1 MAPCLPSFELG
12 SGGQVSGESAGALIT
27 FTRAATV
34 SSPGMSL
41 RCSPGTRSLIIT
53 SVTGRV
59 TRPMS
64 LLPTGWARRSHARPA
79 MTRRRA
85 YRCSSFLGMTRP
97 TRRAPNAGPPCWA
110 CSVTPRVLDVSQ
122 QNYRDGVTVTVRI
135 TVTGGITVTGAI
147 TPYLGIPGTGYSGDS
162 ISNSN
167 PSSGSASALTS
178 CFPATQFRCRNP
190 HRLAA
195 AHHDDSGI
203 GLDRG
208 LPSRGSRAAHGCERA
223 AKIGVLGLGQIFLF
237 HGFSLHSSKAGSIPV
252 LSYNAQSLTAIL

>member
-1 MAPCLPSFELG
+1 MIDQSRIPAKRGTLPVFTPVPRGRIRHDGWTPERQRNFIEALADLG
-12 SGGQVSGESAGALIT
+12 SV
-27 FTRAATV
+27 RAAAHAINMT
-34 SSPGMSL
+34 PEGAYLL
-41 RCSPGTRSLIIT
+41 RRHTEAGEFRKA
-53 SVTGRV
+53 
-59 TRPMS
+59 
-64 LLPTGWARRSHARPA
+64 WEAA
-79 MTRRRA
+79 ME
-85 YRCSSFLGMTRP
+85 
-97 TRRAPNAGPPCWA
+97 N
-110 CSVTPRVLDVSQ
+110 
-122 QNYRDGVTVTVRI
+122 
-135 TVTGGITVTGAI
+135 
-147 TPYLGIPGTGYSGDS
+147 SGDS

-223 AKIGVLGLGQIFLF
+223 AKVDVLGLGQIFLF